1 MIEDPENIFEII
13 EMDPGYFVPGH
24 RRYLCNASIVVFGLY
39 SKKCGTI
46 LEYTPKTRKIVFPR
60 LLKLPQ
66 NQNFFLFG
74 PRNTGKSTLIQQ
86 NFPDALSIDLLDPE
100 EEERFLRNPNTL
112 KYEVLATTKTH
123 IVIDEI
129 QKVPK
134 LLDVVHYLIETTQKY
149 FVLTGS
155 SARKLKRGGA
165 NLLAGRAFV
174 YHLFPLCAFEL
185 GNTFDLNTA
194 ITWGGL
200 PKIFH
205 HQTDEERTEFLKAY
219 AHTYLK
225 EEIWSEHIIRKLD
238 PFQKFLEIA
247 AQMNGRIINTHK
259 IAQDVGVDDKTINQY
274 FEILEDTMI
283 GFLLHGFKHSA
294 RKRLSEK
301 PKFYF
306 FDTGVK
312 RALARQLSLPIMPST
327 YDYGDAFEHF
337 IILECQKLAS
347 YHRKDFQFNYFMK
360 KDGVEIDLVVARP
373 GLPLLFIEIKSKTD
387 VQERDIKE
395 LAAIRSSFPDAEFAC
410 FSQDKRAKIIN
421 GISVLP
427 WQEGL
432 ERYCRTS

>member
-1 MIEDPENIFEII
+1 MFQ
-13 EMDPGYFVPGH
+13 
-24 RRYLCNASIVVFGLY
+24 
-39 SKKCGTI
+39 
-46 LEYTPKTRKIVFPR
+46 R
-60 LLKLPQ
+60 LLHLPK

-86 NFPDALSIDLLDPE
+86 NFPDALLIDLLNPE
-100 EEERFLRNPNTL
+100 EEERYLRNPNTL
-112 KYEVLATTKTH
+112 KHEVLAATQTH

-129 QKVPK
+129 QKIPK

-155 SARKLKRGGA
+155 SARKLKHGGA

-174 YHLFPLCAFEL
+174 YHLFPLCTFEL
-185 GNTFDLNTA
+185 GDAFDLNTSL
-194 ITWGGL
+194 TWGGL
-200 PKIFH
+200 PKIYH
-205 HQTDEERTEFLKAY
+205 HQTDEDRAEFLKAY

-225 EEIWSEHIIRKLD
+225 EEIWSEHIVRKLD

-283 GFLLHGFKHSA
+283 GFLLHGFQHSA
-294 RKRLSEK
+294 RKRLSAK

-312 RALARQLSLPIMPST
+312 RALARQLSLSIVPST

-347 YHRKDFQFNYFMK
+347 YHRKDFQFSYFMTQ
-360 KDGVEIDLVVARP
+360 DGVEIDLVVERP
-373 GLPLLFIEIKSKTD
+373 GQPLLFIEIKSKTD

-395 LAAIRSSFPDAEFAC
+395 LAFLKSSFLEAEMVC
-410 FSQDKRAKIIN
+410 FSQDKRSKIIHN
-421 GISVLP
+421 ISVVP

-432 ERYCRTS
+432 VRYFSK